1 MNTNELNT
9 NVSNNESELSN
20 TTVQPT
26 DQDAMMQQI
35 EDTFTRI
42 RRGQIVPGEILYVT
56 DNQIMV
62 NINFRSDGIINRDE
76 MPEDIEDPREHFK
89 AGDQIDVYVVKV
101 DDGEGNVVL
110 SLRRIKDV
118 KAWDDLEAKFE
129 AKEHLNVLIKEEVNK
144 GLVADY
150 EGARLFM
157 PASHAYDRF
166 RKNLSGL
173 VGQTVEVELI
183 DFDKS
188 RRRAIVSRREIER
201 ERIQKEKD
209 EFWSQIEVGQVRTG
223 KVARLTN
230 FGAFIELGPVDGLI
244 HISDMSWGRIRSPKE
259 LLNVGD
265 EIEVKVLDIDQE
277 KERVSLGIKQ
287 LKEDPWVT
295 FTSNYKVGD
304 TIKGT
309 VVSMPDFGAF
319 VNVGDGIDG
328 LVHISQ
334 ICVEHIEKPSDVLN
348 IGQEVEAK
356 IVDIKDE
363 DKKVSLSMRAL
374 VEPEK
379 PQRERRP
386 RKERVKEETPKEEK
400 IETNPIDNPLFDSE
414 VLGELKKMAQ
424 AESDDTEE

>member
-9 NVSNNESELSN
+9 NVSNDESELSN

-166 RKNLSGL
+166 RRNLSGL

-188 RRRAIVSRREIER
+188 RRRAIISRREIER
-201 ERIQKEKD
+201 ERIQKEKE
-209 EFWSQIEVGQVRTG
+209 EFWNQIEVGQVRTG

-386 RKERVKEETPKEEK
+386 RKERAKEEAPKEEK
-400 IETNPIDNPLFDSE
+400 VETNPIDNPLFDSE

>member
-110 SLRRIKDV
+110 SLRRIKDA

-259 LLNVGD
+259 LLNVSD

-386 RKERVKEETPKEEK
+386 RKERVKEEAPKEEK
-400 IETNPIDNPLFDSE
+400 VETNPIDNPLFDSE

>member
-9 NVSNNESELSN
+9 NVSNDESELSN

-26 DQDAMMQQI
+26 DQDAIMQQI

-166 RKNLSGL
+166 RRNLSGL

-188 RRRAIVSRREIER
+188 RRRAIISRREIER

-209 EFWSQIEVGQVRTG
+209 EFWNQIEVGQVRTG

-386 RKERVKEETPKEEK
+386 RKERAKEEAPKEEK
-400 IETNPIDNPLFDSE
+400 VETNPIDNPLFDSE

>member
-348 IGQEVEAK
+348 VGQEVEAK

-386 RKERVKEETPKEEK
+386 RKERVKEEAPKEEK
-400 IETNPIDNPLFDSE
+400 VETNPIDNPLFDSE

>member
-9 NVSNNESELSN
+9 NVSNDESELSN

-188 RRRAIVSRREIER
+188 RRRAIISRREIER

-209 EFWSQIEVGQVRTG
+209 EFWNQIEVGQVRTG

-386 RKERVKEETPKEEK
+386 RKERAKEEAPKEEK
-400 IETNPIDNPLFDSE
+400 VETNPIDNPLFDSE

>member
-9 NVSNNESELSN
+9 NVSNDESELSN

-166 RKNLSGL
+166 RRNLSGL

-188 RRRAIVSRREIER
+188 RRRAIISRREIER

-209 EFWSQIEVGQVRTG
+209 EFWNQIEVGQVRTG

-400 IETNPIDNPLFDSE
+400 VETNPIDNPLFDSE

>member
-9 NVSNNESELSN
+9 NVSQNESELSN

-129 AKEHLNVLIKEEVNK
+129 SKEHLNVLIKEEVNK

-188 RRRAIVSRREIER
+188 RRRAIISRREIER
-201 ERIQKEKD
+201 ERIQKEKE

-265 EIEVKVLDIDQE
+265 EVEVKVLDIDQE

-295 FTSNYKVGD
+295 FTSEYKVGD

-386 RKERVKEETPKEEK
+386 RKERVKEEAPKEEK
-400 IETNPIDNPLFDSE
+400 VETNPIDNPLFDSE

>member
-9 NVSNNESELSN
+9 NVSNDESELSN

-129 AKEHLNVLIKEEVNK
+129 AKEHLIVLIKEEVNK

-166 RKNLSGL
+166 RRNLSGL

-188 RRRAIVSRREIER
+188 RRRAIISRREIER

-209 EFWSQIEVGQVRTG
+209 EFWNQIEVGQVRTG

-386 RKERVKEETPKEEK
+386 RKERAKEEAPKEEK
-400 IETNPIDNPLFDSE
+400 VETNPIDNPLFDSE

>member
-386 RKERVKEETPKEEK
+386 RKERVKEEAPKEEK
-400 IETNPIDNPLFDSE
+400 VETNPIDNPLFDSE

-424 AESDDTEE
+424 AESDETEE

>member
-129 AKEHLNVLIKEEVNK
+129 AKEHLNVFIKEEVNK

-386 RKERVKEETPKEEK
+386 RKERVKEEAPKEEK
-400 IETNPIDNPLFDSE
+400 VETNPIDNPLFDSE

>member
-348 IGQEVEAK
+348 VGQEVEAK

-400 IETNPIDNPLFDSE
+400 VETNPIDNPLFDSE

>member
-9 NVSNNESELSN
+9 NVSNDESELSN

-166 RKNLSGL
+166 RRNLSGL

-188 RRRAIVSRREIER
+188 RRRAIISRREIER

-209 EFWSQIEVGQVRTG
+209 EFWNQIEVGQVRTG

-265 EIEVKVLDIDQE
+265 EIEVKVLDINQE

-386 RKERVKEETPKEEK
+386 RKERAKEEAPKEEK
-400 IETNPIDNPLFDSE
+400 VETNPIDNPLFDSE

>member
-129 AKEHLNVLIKEEVNK
+129 AKEHLNVFIKEEVNK

-386 RKERVKEETPKEEK
+386 RKERVKEEAPKEEK
-400 IETNPIDNPLFDSE
+400 VETNPIDNPLFDSE

-424 AESDDTEE
+424 AKSDDTEE

>member
-89 AGDQIDVYVVKV
+89 AGGQIDVYVVKV

-400 IETNPIDNPLFDSE
+400 VETNPIDNPLFDSE

>member
-188 RRRAIVSRREIER
+188 RRRAIISRREIER
-201 ERIQKEKD
+201 ERIQKEKE

-386 RKERVKEETPKEEK
+386 RKERVKEEAPKEEK
-400 IETNPIDNPLFDSE
+400 VETNPIDNPLFDSE